1 MSCSLAGPPVPALS
15 ANERGVASSGGWKE
29 KHATSGTFIIPV
41 VVRGVV
47 GSCWVLDLYEYQG
60 KELLRQFGIET
71 LEGVA
76 AATPEEAKKAAEQ
89 FGGTV
94 AVKAQ
99 VLTGGR
105 GKAGGIKV
113 VKEPAEAEDAAR
125 QILGMD
131 IKGHE
136 VRQVLVE
143 AGAEI
148 ASEMYLSILVDRAE
162 KKPLILFSTEGG
174 VDIEEVSERNPEAIV
189 RIYIDPLLGLLP
201 YQIRE
206 LTFAAG
212 LEGDVAKGVGKT
224 LNNLYKAF
232 TESDAS
238 LVEINPLVTTE
249 DGRVL
254 ALDSKVTIDNSSLF
268 RHSEI
273 AEMHDVEA
281 ADPEEQRAQEAGLQ
295 YVKLDGD
302 VGILGNG
309 AGLVM
314 STLDVVAQAGGDPA
328 NFCDVGGGANA
339 DEISEALDI
348 VTANRQVKSV
358 LFNIFGGITR
368 GDEVARGLL
377 SALERSEIKLPIVV
391 RLDGTNAEEGR
402 QILSENTPEN
412 VHTEETMLDA
422 ARRAVELAQNGG
434 R

>member
-1 MSCSLAGPPVPALS
+1 
-15 ANERGVASSGGWKE
+15 
-29 KHATSGTFIIPV
+29 
-41 VVRGVV
+41 
-47 GSCWVLDLYEYQG
+47 
-60 KELLRQFGIET
+60 
-71 LEGVA
+71 
-76 AATPEEAKKAAEQ
+76 
-89 FGGTV
+89 
-94 AVKAQ
+94 
-99 VLTGGR
+99 
-105 GKAGGIKV
+105 
-113 VKEPAEAEDAAR
+113 
-125 QILGMD
+125 
-131 IKGHE
+131 
-136 VRQVLVE
+136 VLVE

>member
-1 MSCSLAGPPVPALS
+1 
-15 ANERGVASSGGWKE
+15 
-29 KHATSGTFIIPV
+29 
-41 VVRGVV
+41 
-47 GSCWVLDLYEYQG
+47 LDLYEYQG
-60 KELLRQFGIET
+60 KELLRQFDIET
-71 LEGVA
+71 LEGRVA
-76 AATPEEAKKAAEQ
+76 ANSEEVRAAAEEL
-89 FGGTV
+89 GGSV
-94 AVKAQ
+94 AIKAQ

-113 VKEPAEAEDAAR
+113 VEEPEDAEKAAR
-125 QILGMD
+125 QILGMEIRD
-131 IKGHE
+131 HT

-143 AGAEI
+143 AGADI

-174 VDIEEVSERNPEAIV
+174 VDIEEVAETNPDSIV
-189 RIYIDPLLGLLP
+189 RIYVDPLLGLLP
-201 YQIRE
+201 YQVRE
-206 LTFAAG
+206 LVFDAG
-212 LEGDVAKGVGKT
+212 LEGDVAKGVGQV

-238 LVEINPLVTTE
+238 LVEINPLVATE

-254 ALDSKVTIDNSSLF
+254 ALDAKVTIDNSSLF
-268 RHSEI
+268 RHSDI
-273 AEMHDVEA
+273 GEMHDVDA
-281 ADPEEQRAQEAGLQ
+281 ADPGEQRAQEAGLQ

-328 NFCDVGGGANA
+328 NFLDVGGGADA
-339 DEISEALDI
+339 EKISEALDI
-348 VTANRQVKSV
+348 VASNQQVKSV

-377 SALERSEIKLPIVV
+377 SALEQSEIDLPIVV

-402 QILSENTPEN
+402 EILAKNTPEN

-422 ARRAVELAQNGG
+422 ARKAVELAQNGSS
-434 R
+434 

>member
-1 MSCSLAGPPVPALS
+1 M
-15 ANERGVASSGGWKE
+15 
-29 KHATSGTFIIPV
+29 
-41 VVRGVV
+41 
-47 GSCWVLDLYEYQG
+47 DLYEYQG
-60 KELLRQFGIET
+60 KELLRKYGVET
-71 LEGVA
+71 LEGIVA
-76 AATPEEAKKAAEQ
+76 TSPEEARQAAET

-113 VKEPAEAEDAAR
+113 VHSPAEAESAAR

-131 IKGHE
+131 IRGHV
-136 VRQVLVE
+136 VRQLLVE
-143 AGAEI
+143 AGADIE
-148 ASEMYLSILVDRAE
+148 SEMYLSITVDRAA
-162 KKPLILFSTEGG
+162 KMPLILFSTEGG
-174 VDIEEVSERNPEAIV
+174 VDIEEVAERNPEAIV
-189 RIYIDPLLGLLP
+189 RLHVDPLLRLLS
-201 YQIRE
+201 YQVRE
-206 LTFAAG
+206 IVFSAG
-212 LEGDVAKGVGKT
+212 LEGDAAKGVGRI

-232 TESDAS
+232 EELDAS
-238 LVEINPLVTTE
+238 LVEINPLVETG

-254 ALDSKVTIDNSSLF
+254 ALDAKVTVDNSSLY
-268 RHSEI
+268 RHKDI
-273 AEMHDVEA
+273 AELHDVEA
-281 ADPEEQRAQEAGLQ
+281 ADPQEQRAQEAGLQ

-328 NFCDVGGGANA
+328 NFCDVGGGADA
-339 DEISEALDI
+339 EKISTALDI
-348 VTANRQVKSV
+348 VTSNEQVKSV

-377 SALERSEIKLPIVV
+377 SAIERTGIDLPIVV

-402 QILSENTPEN
+402 RILAENTPEN
-412 VHTEETMLDA
+412 VVTEATMLEA
-422 ARRAVELAQNGG
+422 ARRAVELARNGG

>member
-1 MSCSLAGPPVPALS
+1 
-15 ANERGVASSGGWKE
+15 
-29 KHATSGTFIIPV
+29 
-41 VVRGVV
+41 
-47 GSCWVLDLYEYQG
+47 LDLYEYQG

-71 LEGVA
+71 LEGAVA
-76 AATPEEAKKAAEQ
+76 GSPDEAKKAAEQ

-113 VKEPAEAEDAAR
+113 VQEPADAEEAAR

-143 AGAEI
+143 AGAAI
-148 ASEMYLSILVDRAE
+148 ASEMYLSITVDRAE
-162 KKPLILFSTEGG
+162 KKPLILFSTKGG
-174 VDIEEVSERNPEAIV
+174 VDIEEVAETSPESLVKIHV
-189 RIYIDPLLGLLP
+189 DPLLGLLP
-201 YQIRE
+201 YEVRE
-206 LTFAAG
+206 LTFGAG

-224 LNNLYKAF
+224 LQNLYTAF

-238 LVEINPLVTTE
+238 LVEINPLVATE

-254 ALDSKVTIDNSSLF
+254 ALDAKVTVDNSSLF
-268 RHSEI
+268 RHQNI
-273 AEMHDVEA
+273 AELHDVEA
-281 ADPEEQRAQEAGLQ
+281 ADPEEQRALEAGLQ

-314 STLDVVAQAGGDPA
+314 STLDVVANAGGEPA
-328 NFCDVGGGANA
+328 NFCDVGGGADA
-339 DEISEALDI
+339 EKISEALDI
-348 VTANRQVKSV
+348 VTSNRQVKSV

-377 SALERSEIKLPIVV
+377 GALERSEINLPIVV

-412 VHTEETMLDA
+412 VYTEETMLDA
-422 ARRAVELAQNGG
+422 ARRAVELAHKERG
-434 R
+434 

>member
-1 MSCSLAGPPVPALS
+1 M
-15 ANERGVASSGGWKE
+15 
-29 KHATSGTFIIPV
+29 
-41 VVRGVV
+41 
-47 GSCWVLDLYEYQG
+47 DLYEYQG
-60 KELLRQFGIET
+60 KELLRQFDIET
-71 LEGVA
+71 LEGRVA
-76 AATPEEAKKAAEQ
+76 ANSEEVRAAAEEL
-89 FGGTV
+89 GGSV
-94 AVKAQ
+94 AIKAQ

-113 VKEPAEAEDAAR
+113 VEEPEDAEKAAR
-125 QILGMD
+125 QILGMEIRD
-131 IKGHE
+131 HT

-143 AGAEI
+143 AGADI

-174 VDIEEVSERNPEAIV
+174 VDIEEVAETNPDSIV
-189 RIYIDPLLGLLP
+189 RIYVDPLLGLLP
-201 YQIRE
+201 YQVRE
-206 LTFAAG
+206 LVFDAG
-212 LEGDVAKGVGKT
+212 LEGDVAKGVGQV

-238 LVEINPLVTTE
+238 LVEINPLVATE

-254 ALDSKVTIDNSSLF
+254 ALDAKVTIDNSSLF
-268 RHSEI
+268 RHSDI
-273 AEMHDVEA
+273 GEMHDVDA
-281 ADPEEQRAQEAGLQ
+281 ADPGEQRAQEAGLQ

-328 NFCDVGGGANA
+328 NFLDVGGGADA
-339 DEISEALDI
+339 EKISEALDI
-348 VTANRQVKSV
+348 VASNQQVKSV
-358 LFNIFGGITR
+358 LFNSFGGITR

-377 SALERSEIKLPIVV
+377 SALEQSEIDLPIVV

-402 QILSENTPEN
+402 EILAKNTPEN

-422 ARRAVELAQNGG
+422 ARKAVELAQNGSS
-434 R
+434 

>member
-1 MSCSLAGPPVPALS
+1 
-15 ANERGVASSGGWKE
+15 
-29 KHATSGTFIIPV
+29 
-41 VVRGVV
+41 
-47 GSCWVLDLYEYQG
+47 LDLYEYQG
-60 KELLRQFGIET
+60 KELLRQFDIET
-71 LEGVA
+71 LEGKVA
-76 AATPEEAKKAAEQ
+76 ASPEEARAAAEQ
-89 FGGTV
+89 LGGPV
-94 AVKAQ
+94 AIKAQ

-113 VKEPAEAEDAAR
+113 VEEPEDAEEAAR
-125 QILGMD
+125 QILGMEIGD
-131 IKGHE
+131 HT

-143 AGAEI
+143 AGADI

-174 VDIEEVSERNPEAIV
+174 VDIEEVAETNPDSIV
-189 RIYIDPLLGLLP
+189 RIYVDPLLGLLP
-201 YQIRE
+201 YQVRE
-206 LTFAAG
+206 LVFDAG
-212 LEGDVAKGVGKT
+212 LEGDVAKGVGQV

-238 LVEINPLVTTE
+238 LVEINPLVATE

-254 ALDSKVTIDNSSLF
+254 ALDAKVTIDNSSLF
-268 RHSEI
+268 RHSDI
-273 AEMHDVEA
+273 GEMHDVEA
-281 ADPEEQRAQEAGLQ
+281 ADPGEQRAQEAGLQ

-328 NFCDVGGGANA
+328 NFLDVGGGADA
-339 DEISEALDI
+339 EKISEALDI
-348 VTANRQVKSV
+348 VASNQQVKSV

-377 SALERSEIKLPIVV
+377 SALEQSEIDLPIVV

-402 QILSENTPEN
+402 EILAENTPEN

-422 ARRAVELAQNGG
+422 ARKAVELAHNGS

>member
-1 MSCSLAGPPVPALS
+1 
-15 ANERGVASSGGWKE
+15 
-29 KHATSGTFIIPV
+29 
-41 VVRGVV
+41 
-47 GSCWVLDLYEYQG
+47 LDLYEYQG
-60 KELLRQFGIET
+60 KELLRQFDIET
-71 LEGVA
+71 LEGKVA
-76 AATPEEAKKAAEQ
+76 ASPEEARAAAEQ
-89 FGGTV
+89 LGGPV
-94 AVKAQ
+94 AIKAQ

-113 VKEPAEAEDAAR
+113 VEEPEDAEEAAK
-125 QILGMD
+125 QILGMEIGD
-131 IKGHE
+131 HT

-143 AGAEI
+143 AGADI

-174 VDIEEVSERNPEAIV
+174 VDIEEVAETNPDSIV
-189 RIYIDPLLGLLP
+189 RIYVDPLLGLLP
-201 YQIRE
+201 YQVRE
-206 LTFAAG
+206 LVFDAG
-212 LEGDVAKGVGKT
+212 LEGDVAKGVGQV

-238 LVEINPLVTTE
+238 LVEINPLVATE

-254 ALDSKVTIDNSSLF
+254 ALDAKVTIDNSSLF
-268 RHSEI
+268 RHSDI
-273 AEMHDVEA
+273 GEMHDVEA
-281 ADPEEQRAQEAGLQ
+281 ADPGEQRAQEAGLQ

-328 NFCDVGGGANA
+328 NFLDVGGGADA
-339 DEISEALDI
+339 EKISEALDI
-348 VTANRQVKSV
+348 VASNQQVKSV

-377 SALERSEIKLPIVV
+377 SALEQSEIDLPIVV

-402 QILSENTPEN
+402 EILAENTPEN

-422 ARRAVELAQNGG
+422 ARKAVELSQNGS